1 MAKHDWKALQAEFLE
16 EHRESGIT
24 AQEWCSQRGINYQ
37 SARRYIKVRKAETAQ
52 SAQSATA
59 QSRKTAQSAQNR
71 TAQSGKSAQSRS
83 KAGRGRSGRGD
94 EEGELLHN
102 SSPPESGGQDRP
114 EPKSETSSTK
124 SGRNAKG
131 HFIAGNTIS
140 VGAPGNP
147 NPQNQFTRGN
157 QVARKHGGYAKYL
170 TAENADDLFADASV
184 MELKDELE
192 FTRARSLVL
201 TESLTRIYRDMA
213 NGQDVVTRAELYG
226 LYLKAEQALER
237 NIARIESLHRTIS
250 GIEINNV
257 QVERYTEDVERIR
270 QAKRKLRAEADVLEQ
285 NAGKSD
291 TPTSDIVNDIR
302 SRGSGGLMS

>member
-16 EHRESGIT
+16 EHRENGIT

-52 SAQSATA
+52 SAQSTTA

-83 KAGRGRSGRGD
+83 KAGRGRSGRSD

-102 SSPPESGGQDRP
+102 SSPPESGDQDRP
-114 EPKSETSSTK
+114 EPKSETSTPK
-124 SGRNAKG
+124 PGRNAKG
-131 HFIAGNTIS
+131 HFAPGNTIS
-140 VGAPGNP
+140 VGASGNP
-147 NPQNQFTRGN
+147 NPPNQFTRGN
-157 QVARKHGGYAKYL
+157 QTARKHGGYAKYL
-170 TAENADDLFADASV
+170 TAENADGLFADASA
-184 MELKDELE
+184 MGLEDELE

-201 TESLTRIYRDMA
+201 TQSLTRIYQDMA
-213 NGQDVVTRAELYG
+213 NEQDVATRTELYG

-285 NAGKSD
+285 NTGKSD
-291 TPTSDIVNDIR
+291 TPTSEIVNDIR
-302 SRGSGGLMS
+302 NRGSGGLMS

>member
-83 KAGRGRSGRGD
+83 KAGRGRSGRSD
-94 EEGELLHN
+94 EEGELLHD
-102 SSPPESGGQDRP
+102 SSPAESGDQDRP
-114 EPKSETSSTK
+114 EPKSETSSAK

-184 MELKDELE
+184 M
-192 FTRARSLVL
+192 
-201 TESLTRIYRDMA
+201 
-213 NGQDVVTRAELYG
+213 
-226 LYLKAEQALER
+226 
-237 NIARIESLHRTIS
+237 
-250 GIEINNV
+250 
-257 QVERYTEDVERIR
+257 
-270 QAKRKLRAEADVLEQ
+270 
-285 NAGKSD
+285 
-291 TPTSDIVNDIR
+291 
-302 SRGSGGLMS
+302 